1 MSWVVGGL
9 SMMVIVLGAAVVS
22 LWRRVAELDRS
33 RAKVHRMGEA
43 ITLLTET
50 AEAGFAAVATEIEKL
65 QRTPDRPARPATT
78 RTTLSRRVVKATAQ
92 GERVEEIARRE
103 ALSEGEVRLHLAMAS
118 PSGGRTAA
126 EALRIAPV
134 PGPKLEPIK
143 RGGRRASL
151 RA

>member
-1 MSWVVGGL
+1 MSWLVGGL
-9 SMMVIVLGAAVVS
+9 SVLVVALGAAVAV
-22 LWRRVAELDRS
+22 LWRRVTELDRS

-65 QRTPDRPARPATT
+65 QRTPARPATT
-78 RTTLSRRVVKATAQ
+78 RTTVSRRVVKATAQ

-118 PSGGRTAA
+118 PQSGQD
-126 EALRIAPV
+126 LRSIVV